1 MSDRTLDLA
10 GIGIGPFNLSLA
22 AQLDSI
28 AEMQVRFFDKRPNFS
43 WHPGMLL
50 PGAELQTS
58 CLKDL
63 VTATNPTSPWS
74 FLAYLV
80 AHKRFYTFM
89 NAEFDAIPRQEFANY
104 LAWVAGSLE
113 ALSFSKPVRELAFE
127 RDAFTVRFDD
137 GETIPARNVALGIG
151 LSPYVPSWA
160 KLALGETCFHASEAT
175 RWLPTLNARRVVVIG
190 GGQSG
195 AEIFLTLLS
204 RDPPAAEL
212 SWISRRPN
220 FEPLDATPFTNE
232 LFTPDYV
239 ANFRQLGEERRHATV
254 ARHKLAGDGASPST
268 LLAIYR
274 RLYALRH
281 LEGSES
287 ETALMPHREV
297 IQMERQKNEYRLI
310 MRNGFDGGLEI
321 VHADAVVLATGY
333 AFQIPDFL
341 QPLRERIQYDRQ
353 GNFQLADDFSL
364 AWDGPRQNRI
374 FALNAGKHSHG
385 IAEPQLS
392 LMAWRS
398 ATIVNALL
406 GRSHFDLDLPEPLVN
421 WASLGGLQQKAVG
434 APLASDG

>member
-1 MSDRTLDLA
+1 MSDRILDLA

-28 AEMQVRFFDKRPNFS
+28 AELDVEFFEKRPDFS
-43 WHPGMLL
+43 WHPGMML

-58 CLKDL
+58 FLKDL

-80 AHKRFYTFM
+80 AHKRFYSFM

-104 LAWVAGSLE
+104 LAWAAGSLDN
-113 ALSFSKPVRELAFE
+113 LSFGAPVRELAFE
-127 RDAFTVRFDD
+127 RDAFVLRFDD
-137 GETIPARNVALGIG
+137 GERQARNVALGIG
-151 LSPYVPSWA
+151 LAPHVPAWA
-160 KLALGETCFHASEAT
+160 KPMLGDTCFHNSVAT
-175 RWLPTLNARRVVVIG
+175 KRLPGLAARRTVVVG

-204 RDPPAAEL
+204 QDRPEGEIK
-212 SWISRRPN
+212 WISRRPN
-220 FEPLDATPFTNE
+220 YEPLDATPFTNE

-239 ANFRQLGEERRHATV
+239 DNFRRMGEERRYATV

-268 LLAIYR
+268 LQAIYR

-281 LEGSES
+281 LEASEA
-287 ETALMPHREV
+287 EPALLPHREV
-297 IQMERQKNEYRLI
+297 IQMERQKDEYRLI
-310 MRNGFDGGLEI
+310 LRNGFDGGLEI
-321 VHADAVVLATGY
+321 IHSDAVILATGY
-333 AFQIPDFL
+333 AFEVPDFL
-341 QPLRERIQYDRQ
+341 SPLRERIGFDRK

-364 AWDGPRQNRI
+364 AWDGPRANRI
-374 FALNAGKHSHG
+374 FGLNAGKHSHG

-398 ATIVNALL
+398 AVIVNALL
-406 GRSHFDLDLPEPLVN
+406 GRAHFDLDLPEPLVN
-421 WASLGGLQQKAVG
+421 WSTTGGLHQKAVG
-434 APLASDG
+434 IAMGSDG